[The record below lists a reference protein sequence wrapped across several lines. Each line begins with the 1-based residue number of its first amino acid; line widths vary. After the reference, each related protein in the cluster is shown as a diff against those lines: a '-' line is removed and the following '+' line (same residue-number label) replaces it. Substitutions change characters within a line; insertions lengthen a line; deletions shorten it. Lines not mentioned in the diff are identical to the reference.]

1 MTTLIFEL
9 ALCALMLLLGATPLF
24 RGNRRQKQYEKEGM
38 RIISYPHRTNC
49 AASGDGLSVYR
60 DGSIFH
66 VLLVAG

>member
-38 RIISYPHRTNC
+38 RIISYPHGR
-49 AASGDGLSVYR
+49 
-60 DGSIFH
+60 I
-66 VLLVAG
+66 VLLPAMACLCTGMVAFSCSAGGG